1 MSVTPTSTPRKS
13 QTATPVDFEKRK
25 TKSSASK
32 SSGIP
37 RPDASD
43 LSATRSPRELTS
55 PQRGYV
61 SPRKIQRQRDAAEK
75 RSVVAAMTDSA
86 KHLWTWNVSMVSS
99 LRSRISLKKV
109 GIAIAMILFLL
120 CLLYILDDP
129 DMPRPEQ

>member
-43 LSATRSPRELTS
+43 LSATRSPMELTS

-61 SPRKIQRQRDAAEK
+61 SPRKIQRHRDAAEN
-75 RSVVAAMTDSA
+75 RSAIAAMTDSA
-86 KHLWTWNVSMVSS
+86 KRLWSWNASMVSS
-99 LRSRISLKKV
+99 LRDRVSLKKV
-109 GIAIAMILFLL
+109 GIAIALFLFL
-120 CLLYILDDP
+120 FCLGFVLDETDTNTN
-129 DMPRPEQ
+129 